1 MTFPNAL
8 HLQFSLYCAS
18 QGNILTFLDAH
29 MECSDG
35 WLQPL
40 LARIASDRSVIAVP
54 VIDTISSK
62 DMSYS
67 FANAKIHGFR
77 WSLIFNW

>member
-1 MTFPNAL
+1 
-8 HLQFSLYCAS
+8 
-18 QGNILTFLDAH
+18 

-54 VIDTISSK
+54 VIDTISSR
-62 DMSYS
+62 DMSYRS
-67 FANAKIHGFR
+67 ASTKIHGFR
-77 WSLIFNW
+77 WSLIFNWYLC